1 MTEIID
7 VRTRLPDEFRTITPD
22 EKADFYGMYD
32 EILDVYNSSTQKTED
47 LLSEMDLAGVT
58 HAVVHAE
65 YEFGEDAD
73 DLNEKVANLI
83 KSYPDKFSGF
93 GTVNLADLQPL
104 KLLQQARFIK
114 NANLKGINLQPIFFN
129 VDPLDKR
136 LYPLYAYA
144 AENNLIVS
152 FHTGIHYS
160 LKTSIINNN
169 PIFIDQVAVDFPNLK
184 IIACH
189 GGWPWVG
196 EMVALARR
204 HRNVF
209 IEFGGI
215 DPKYIAKENSGWDIL
230 FDQMNSLLSKQI
242 LFATD
247 WPVIP
252 MKKALA
258 SWKNTNLKEKTLQ
271 RLFYTN
277 AQNLLFKR
285 NETDE

>member
-1 MTEIID
+1 MTQIID
-7 VRTRLPDEFRTITPD
+7 VRTRLPDEFRTITPK
-22 EKADFYGMYD
+22 EKAAFYGMYD
-32 EILDVYNSSTQKTED
+32 EILDVYKNSTQKTQD

-73 DLNEKVANLI
+73 DLNEKVAALI
-83 KSYPDKFSGF
+83 RMYPDKLSGF

-104 KLLQQARFIK
+104 KLLEQAKFIK
-114 NANLKGINLQPIFFN
+114 ASDLKGINLQPIFFD
-129 VDPLDKR
+129 VDPLDRR

-160 LKTSIINNN
+160 LKTSIIKNN
-169 PIFIDQVAVDFPNLK
+169 PIFIDQIAVDFPSLK

-189 GGWPWVG
+189 GGWPWIG
-196 EMVALARR
+196 EMLAVARR

-215 DPKYIAKENSGWDIL
+215 DPKYIAKENSGWDSL
-230 FDQMNSLLSKQI
+230 FDQMDNLLSKQV
-242 LFATD
+242 LFSTD
-247 WPVIP
+247 WPVIS
-252 MKKALA
+252 MKKALE
-258 SWKNTNLKEKTLQ
+258 SWQKTDLKETTLQ
-271 RLFYTN
+271 ALFHTN
-277 AQNLLFKR
+277 AHKLLFKGSET
-285 NETDE
+285 NE